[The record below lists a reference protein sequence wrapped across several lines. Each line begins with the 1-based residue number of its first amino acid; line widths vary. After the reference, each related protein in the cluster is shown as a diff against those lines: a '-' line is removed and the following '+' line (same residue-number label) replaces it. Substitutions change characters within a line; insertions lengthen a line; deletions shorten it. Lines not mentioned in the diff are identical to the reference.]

1 MELKKHY
8 IRYILM
14 TSLAVGAGTAQAL
27 TDEEQL
33 GKSIFFDTNLSTNNN
48 QSCAVCHTPE
58 AGWTGP
64 DSDINGVVPASVR
77 DLLTQT

>member
-27 TDEEQL
+27 SDEEQL
-33 GKSIFFDTNLSTNNN
+33 GKSIFFDKNLSHQE
-48 QSCAVCHTPE
+48 QSVVCSCHDPE

-64 DSDINGVVPASVR
+64 NPDIK
-77 DLLTQT
+77 